1 MTGYKIYRGGNQ
13 IGTSASTTY
22 SDTGLLAVTTYSY
35 TVAAFDAAGHT
46 SAQSVSASAST
57 LGSISL
63 PGLTD
68 ALVDAPSATGLLAYN
83 SFVPSL
89 TPGTSYVDPVFGAT
103 VRRVSSDQAADST
116 YARNMWWSADGTRY
130 LHNSR
135 IIEVATGRVT
145 HTGIPM
151 GNSANGNTNMG
162 FDPVD
167 PNVLYYYL
175 DNTLRKITLQSG
187 GTWTDTVYWT
197 FPGALGDLGGT
208 LNWLDASGRYMVVR
222 YGPEPSVHVY
232 DRQNM
237 AAGPYANAV
246 RGDATIDTNG
256 YVGITPDGQYL
267 AGYIDQGA
275 GAAGLLDRSGVSW
288 KINHSTRTVAA
299 APNYFWSLC
308 GDHGSFLSASD
319 GHNYMITFNCYD
331 APEVWRV
338 DITNNAS
345 GLTAA
350 QQKALPNNRRLLT
363 LTWSDT
369 GHMSTVAKGAL
380 RDWTFLSTEDSSDL
394 INGPVSPWR
403 VYRQE
408 IIAINTMTGEIR
420 RLAHHRSRSIG
431 GDYFRQPRLSSSWAG
446 EYVGWASNFNQSSG
460 VNIYAIPISP
470 DTTAPVPPRN
480 LRVE

>member
-1 MTGYKIYRGGNQ
+1 MSQLMLRAGFCLSVGI
-13 IGTSASTTY
+13 
-22 SDTGLLAVTTYSY
+22 LAVLSLSL
-35 TVAAFDAAGHT
+35 VPVSSRAQT
-46 SAQSVSASAST
+46 SG
-57 LGSISL
+57 GSGL

-68 ALVDAPSATGLLAYN
+68 TLVDAPAATGPFAYN
-83 SFVPSL
+83 SFVPAL

-237 AAGPYANAV
+237 AAGPYANPV

-267 AGYIDQGA
+267 VGYIDQGA